1 MIRFKKYL
9 FSLSRHFLSRW
20 VILAIDMILV
30 VCAFFLAYMLRFN
43 FEIDAVRLQI
53 MGHQVLLY
61 SLTFLVSFL
70 VVRPFRGIIRHTCMY
85 DAMKVI
91 ISVSLALSLLLA
103 VNGFINFSGILT
115 QYYFPLSILL
125 IAYLTSLFLLLALRM
140 MVKII
145 YMWVIRLPYANQHV
159 LIYGAGEMGMT
170 TRRTIESNANSG
182 LRVVGFIDEAAQ
194 KIGKSIEGITVYS
207 PKALT
212 KAFVSLRHIKIIIMA
227 VQKMDADKKTA
238 IIELSM
244 SLGLE
249 LRRVPRFEDW
259 VNGRLSLQQIR
270 KVRIQDLLSREPIS
284 LENKQVSLALKDM
297 VVLVT
302 GAAGSI
308 GSELSRQL
316 LGMRPERLIF
326 VDNAETPLAQLEIRL
341 GYLANMLDVKTDY
354 VLADISILSCMDR
367 VFKKYRPDYIYH
379 AAAYKHVPVLEK
391 NPMESV
397 RINILGTRILARI
410 AIKYKAKRFV
420 MISTDKAVNPT
431 SIMGVSKRV
440 AELCVQEINN
450 RKNHKTSFVITRFG
464 NVLGSNGSVIPI
476 FEQQISDGGPVTV
489 THPDVTRYFMTI
501 PEACELVLEASI
513 MGSGGEIFV
522 FDMGEQLLIA
532 DLAKKMIRLSGF
544 EPEKDIPIVFT
555 GLRPGEKLYEELF
568 NTKEHHIATHHPKI
582 MIARADSPPPDDL
595 HATIDTIKLMMEN
608 EEPTLVISMLKQ
620 LIPEYDYSSVSHV
633 TI

>member
-1 MIRFKKYL
+1 MML
-9 FSLSRHFLSRW
+9 T
-20 VILAIDMILV
+20 
-30 VCAFFLAYMLRFN
+30 VCAFFLAYLIRFN
-43 FEIDAVRLQI
+43 FEFDAVRLQI
-53 MGHQVLLY
+53 IGHQLLLY
-61 SLTFLVSFL
+61 SLAFLVSFL
-70 VVRPFRGIIRHTCMY
+70 VVRPYRGIIRHTSMY

-91 ISVSLALSLLLA
+91 ISGSIVLFFLLA
-103 VNGFINFSGILT
+103 VNLVIYFSGILKE
-115 QYYFPLSILL
+115 YHFPLSILL
-125 IAYLTSLFLLLALRM
+125 IVYLTSLFFLLALRL
-140 MVKII
+140 MVKIF
-145 YMWVIRLPYANQHV
+145 YMWVIQTPDSGRHV
-159 LIYGAGEMGMT
+159 LIYGAGDMGMT
-170 TRRTIESNANSG
+170 TRRTIESKANSE
-182 LRVVGFIDEAAQ
+182 LRVVGFIDDDSR

-207 PKALT
+207 PEVLT
-212 KAFVSLRHIKIIIMA
+212 KAFVSQRRIKIIIMA
-227 VQKMDADKKTA
+227 VQKMDKKKKTA

-259 VNGRLSLQQIR
+259 VNGRLNYQQIR
-270 KVRIQDLLSREPIS
+270 KVRIEDLLSRDPIS
-284 LENKQVSLALKDM
+284 LQNKNISHALKGM

-308 GSELSRQL
+308 GSELARQL
-316 LGMRPERLIF
+316 IVMKPERLIF

-341 GYLANMLDVKTDY
+341 GHLADMLQVKTDY
-354 VLADISILSCMDR
+354 ELADISIRSCMDR

-391 NPMESV
+391 NPMEAARV
-397 RINILGTRILARI
+397 NIMGTRILARK
-410 AIKYKAKRFV
+410 AVKYKAKRFV

-440 AELCVQEINN
+440 AELCVQAINN
-450 RKNHKTSFVITRFG
+450 QKNHRTSFVITRFG

-476 FEQQISDGGPVTV
+476 FEKQILDGGPVTV

-522 FDMGEQLLIA
+522 FDMGEQLRIV
-532 DLAKKMIRLSGF
+532 DVAKKMIRLSGL
-544 EPEKDIPIVFT
+544 EPEKDISIEFT

-595 HATIDTIKLMMEN
+595 NSVIDTIQMVVEK
-608 EEPTLVISMLKQ
+608 EEPTLVVSLLKQ
-620 LIPEYDYSSVSHV
+620 LIPEYDYKLLKVASE
-633 TI
+633 

>member
-1 MIRFKKYL
+1 MIRLKQFL
-9 FSLSRHFLSRW
+9 FSLSRRFLSRW
-20 VILAIDMILV
+20 VILTIDMILV
-30 VCAFFLAYMLRFN
+30 VGAFFLAYVLRFN
-43 FEIDAVRLQI
+43 FEIDAIRLQV
-53 MGHQVLLY
+53 MSSQVLIY
-61 SLTFLVSFL
+61 SLASLVSFL
-70 VVRPFRGIIRHTCMY
+70 VVRPYRGIIRHTSMY
-85 DAMKVI
+85 DAMMVI
-91 ISVSLALSLLLA
+91 IAGSMALFLLLS
-103 VNGFINFSGILT
+103 VNGVIYFSGIHM
-115 QYYFPLSILL
+115 QYYFPMSILL
-125 IAYLTSLFLLLALRM
+125 IAYLTSLFLLLALRI
-140 MVKII
+140 MVKIF
-145 YMWVIRLPYANQHV
+145 YMWVIQMPDTNQHV
-159 LIYGAGEMGMT
+159 LIYGAGDMGMT
-170 TRRTIESNANSG
+170 TRRTIESNANNG
-182 LRVVGFIDEAAQ
+182 LRVVGFLDEDPR

-212 KAFVSLRHIKIIIMA
+212 KAFVSHRHIKIIIMA
-227 VQKMDADKKTA
+227 VQKMDIEKKTA

-259 VNGRLSLQQIR
+259 VNGRLSYQQIR

-284 LENKQVSLALKDM
+284 LEDKHVALAMKGM

-308 GSELSRQL
+308 GGELSRQL

-326 VDNAETPLAQLEIRL
+326 VDNAETPLAQLQIRL
-341 GYLANMLDVKTDY
+341 EYLANMLNVKTDY
-354 VLADISILSCMDR
+354 ELADISILSCMDR
-367 VFKKYRPDYIYH
+367 VFNKYRPDYIYH

-391 NPMESV
+391 NPMEAV
-397 RINILGTRILARI
+397 RVNILGTRILARK
-410 AIKYKAKRFV
+410 AVKYKAKRFV
-420 MISTDKAVNPT
+420 MVSTDKAVNPT

-440 AELCVQEINN
+440 AELCVQAINN
-450 RKNHKTSFVITRFG
+450 QKNHDTSFVITRFG

-476 FEQQISDGGPVTV
+476 FEQQILDGGPVTV
-489 THPDVTRYFMTI
+489 THPEVTRYFMTI

-522 FDMGEQLLIA
+522 FDMGKQLLIV
-532 DLAKKMIRLSGF
+532 DVAKKMIRLSGF

-582 MIARADSPPPDDL
+582 MIARAVSPPPDNL
-595 HATIDTIKLMMEN
+595 NAMIDTIKKMMEN

-620 LIPEYDYSSVSHV
+620 LIPEYDYSRVSVASE
-633 TI
+633 